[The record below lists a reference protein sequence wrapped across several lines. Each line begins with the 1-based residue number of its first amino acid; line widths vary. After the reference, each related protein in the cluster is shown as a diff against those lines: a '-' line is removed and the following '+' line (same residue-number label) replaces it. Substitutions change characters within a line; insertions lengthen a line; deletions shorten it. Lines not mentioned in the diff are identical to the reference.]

1 MKFPEYRL
9 RRLRKNENLR
19 KLFSETKLSISDF
32 VMPYFVIEGK
42 NVKQEINSM
51 PGIFRYSIDQ
61 LLKEVE
67 EIYKLGILSVLLFGV
82 PDRKDEIGS
91 YAYSKD
97 GIVQKAIKAIK
108 KEIPDIVVI
117 TDVCLCSYTTHGHC
131 GILKKRPRSMVNS
144 PRSMVN
150 SPRSMVNSQRKK
162 RCGLWSVDHEPLT
175 MNYGP
180 WTMDYRPIDNDAT
193 LEVLAKIALS
203 HAEAGA
209 DIVAPSA
216 MMDGQVQVIRKILDE
231 NGFKDVAIMSY
242 SAKYA
247 SSFYGPFREAADSSP
262 KFGDRKSYQMNYCNI
277 REVLREIETDT
288 NEGAD
293 IVMVKPALSYLDVIH
308 VIKENFNIPLAA
320 YNVSGE
326 YSMVKAAAQK
336 NWLDEKSVAL
346 EILTSIKRAGAD
358 IIITYWAKDVVK
370 WIR

>member
-19 KLFSETKLSISDF
+19 KLFSETKLSIFDF

-42 NVKQEINSM
+42 NVKQEINSI

-67 EIYKLGILSVLLFGV
+67 GIYKLGVLSVLLFGV

-144 PRSMVN
+144 PRLIVH

-162 RCGLWSVDHEPLT
+162 NCGLWPVDH
-175 MNYGP
+175 G
-180 WTMDYRPIDNDAT
+180 PIDNDAT

-216 MMDGQVQVIRKILDE
+216 MMDGQVQVIRKILDK

-277 REVLREIETDT
+277 KEALREIETDI

-293 IVMVKPALSYLDVIH
+293 IVMVKPALSYLDVIRA
-308 VIKENFNIPLAA
+308 IKEKFNVPLAA

-358 IIITYWAKDVVK
+358 IIITYWAKDVAEWV
-370 WIR
+370 R

>member
-67 EIYKLGILSVLLFGV
+67 EIYKLGTIAVLLFGV

-131 GILKKRPRSMVNS
+131 GILKKRPW
-144 PRSMVN
+144 SMVN
-150 SPRSMVNSQRKK
+150 SPRSMVNSQQKK
-162 RCGLWSVDHEPLT
+162 NRGLWPVDH
-175 MNYGP
+175 G
-180 WTMDYRPIDNDAT
+180 PIDNDAT

-216 MMDGQVQVIRKILDE
+216 MMDEQVQAIRKILDK

-277 REVLREIETDT
+277 KEALREIETDI

-293 IVMVKPALSYLDVIH
+293 IVMVKPALSYLDVIRA
-308 VIKENFNIPLAA
+308 IKEKFNVPLAA

-358 IIITYWAKDVVK
+358 IIITYWAKDVAEWV
-370 WIR
+370 R

>member
-9 RRLRKNENLR
+9 RRLRKNENLS
-19 KLFSETKLSISDF
+19 KLFSEAKLSISEF

-131 GILKKRPRSMVNS
+131 GILKKRPRSIVNS
-144 PRSMVN
+144 PKPMD
-150 SPRSMVNSQRKK
+150 NSQREKN
-162 RCGLWSVDHEPLT
+162 CGLWPV
-175 MNYGP
+175 
-180 WTMDYRPIDNDAT
+180 DYRPIDNDAT

-216 MMDGQVQVIRKILDE
+216 MMDGQVQAIRKILDK

-262 KFGDRKSYQMNYCNI
+262 KFGNRKSYQMNYCNI
-277 REVLREIETDT
+277 KEALREIETDI

-293 IVMVKPALSYLDVIH
+293 IVMVKPALSYLDVIRA
-308 VIKENFNIPLAA
+308 IKEKFNVPLAA

-326 YSMVKAAAQK
+326 YSMVKAAVQK

-358 IIITYWAKDVVK
+358 IIITYWAKDVARWV
-370 WIR
+370 R

>member
-216 MMDGQVQVIRKILDE
+216 MMDGQVQVIRKIPDAGIKVVVGE
-231 NGFKDVAIMSY
+231 GEV
-242 SAKYA
+242 
-247 SSFYGPFREAADSSP
+247 SFELGIVVEYGV
-262 KFGDRKSYQMNYCNI
+262 NI
-277 REVLREIETDT
+277 PEVTYRVQNSIKEEVEKMTKL
-288 NEGAD
+288 
-293 IVMVKPALSYLDVIH
+293 K
-308 VIKENFNIPLAA
+308 VIK
-320 YNVSGE
+320 V
-326 YSMVKAAAQK
+326 
-336 NWLDEKSVAL
+336 
-346 EILTSIKRAGAD
+346 
-358 IIITYWAKDVVK
+358 DVLVHGVHLSDK
-370 WIR
+370 

>member
-67 EIYKLGILSVLLFGV
+67 EIYKLGVLSVLLFGV
-82 PDRKDEIGS
+82 PNRKDEIGS

-131 GILKKRPRSMVNS
+131 GLLSFS
-144 PRSMVN
+144 
-150 SPRSMVNSQRKK
+150 RK
-162 RCGLWSVDHEPLT
+162 
-175 MNYGP
+175 NY
-180 WTMDYRPIDNDAT
+180 IDNDAT

-203 HAEAGA
+203 HAGAGA

-216 MMDGQVQVIRKILDE
+216 MMDGQVQAIRKILDK

-277 REVLREIETDT
+277 KEALREIETDI

-293 IVMVKPALSYLDVIH
+293 IVMVKPALSYLDVIRA
-308 VIKENFNIPLAA
+308 IKEKFNVPIAA

-336 NWLDEKSVAL
+336 NWLDEKSVVL

-358 IIITYWAKDVVK
+358 IIITYWVKDVAEWVK
-370 WIR
+370 ERF

>member
-9 RRLRKNENLR
+9 RKLRKNENLR

-51 PGIFRYSIDQ
+51 PGVFRYSVDQ
-61 LLKEVE
+61 LVKELE
-67 EIYKLGILSVLLFGV
+67 EIYKLGVLSVLLFGI
-82 PDRKDEIGS
+82 PNRKDKIGS

-117 TDVCLCSYTTHGHC
+117 ADVCLCSYTTHGHC
-131 GILKKRPRSMVNS
+131 GILSFLREKESN
-144 PRSMVN
+144 
-150 SPRSMVNSQRKK
+150 QRKTYY
-162 RCGLWSVDHEPLT
+162 V
-175 MNYGP
+175 
-180 WTMDYRPIDNDAT
+180 DNDDT

-216 MMDGQVQVIRKILDE
+216 MMDGQVQAIRKILDE

-247 SSFYGPFREAADSSP
+247 SSFYSPFREAADSSP

-277 REVLREIETDT
+277 KEALREIETDI
-288 NEGAD
+288 NEGVD
-293 IVMVKPALSYLDVIH
+293 IVMVKPALSYLDVIR

-336 NWLDEKSVAL
+336 NWLDEKSVVL

-358 IIITYWAKDVVK
+358 IIITYWAKDVAE
-370 WIR
+370 WIKERF